1 MSFVNDPNELKGKRA
16 LVTGGSRGIGAAIVQ
31 RLVAA
36 GAQVVTTARNP
47 VADFPTNATFIR
59 GDVGSV
65 KGVQAVAEQA
75 LALLGG
81 VDVLVNNAASGHA
94 FTGGSLTIPDSEW
107 LACLETCFLS
117 AVRLTSALLPG
128 MLERGSGSIVN
139 ISSAA
144 ALTPP
149 APVLHYSAAKAAL
162 ISYGKGLA
170 TEMAPRGV
178 RVNTVTPGNVVTPGA
193 DAVRGE
199 FTKAYG
205 VTAEMVSSAI
215 PLRRMGVPEDIAEIV
230 GFLVSDRAAWIT
242 GSNFI
247 VDGGE
252 YPST

>member
-1 MSFVNDPNELKGKRA
+1 MSFVNDPHELKGKRA

-36 GAQVVTTARNP
+36 GAHVVTTARNP
-47 VADFPTNATFIR
+47 VADFPANATFIK

-65 KGVQAVAEQA
+65 EGVQAIAEQS
-75 LALLGG
+75 LVLLGG
-81 VDVLVNNAASGHA
+81 VDILVNNAASGYV

-107 LACLETCFLS
+107 LACLETNFLS

-128 MLERGSGSIVN
+128 MLERGRGSIVN
-139 ISSAA
+139 ISSVA
-144 ALTPP
+144 ALV
-149 APVLHYSAAKAAL
+149 APGPLLHYSAAKAAL

-193 DAVRGE
+193 DAVRAE
-199 FTKAYG
+199 FTKAHG

-230 GFLVSDRAAWIT
+230 GFLVTDRAAWIT

-252 YPST
+252 YPSI

>member
-47 VADFPTNATFIR
+47 VADFPTNATFIK

-65 KGVQAVAEQA
+65 EGVQAVAEQA

-81 VDVLVNNAASGHA
+81 VDILVNNAASGNV

-128 MLERGSGSIVN
+128 MLERRSGSIVN
-139 ISSAA
+139 ISSGA

-149 APVLHYSAAKAAL
+149 APLLHYSAAKAAL

-193 DAVRGE
+193 DAVREE

-205 VTAEMVSSAI
+205 VTAEIVTSAI

-230 GFLVSDRAAWIT
+230 GFLVSDRAAWTT